1 MRKIVVHAW
10 NYVFNHEI
18 SPLRHIPDVAVR
30 HMVLQILGWMWA
42 VAFSITIGSYVVLG
56 VSLMAHIFLFAAAAI
71 TVATYTTA
79 SSRPKVFTGVLG
91 RRSDGEHD

>member
-1 MRKIVVHAW
+1 
-10 NYVFNHEI
+10 
-18 SPLRHIPDVAVR
+18 
-30 HMVLQILGWMWA
+30 
-42 VAFSITIGSYVVLG
+42 

-91 RRSDGEHD
+91 RRSDGEHE